1 MPDDIKNLFA
11 GIPENAKICIWG
23 AANAGRSIKEEL
35 AKYRQE
41 MCIRDRILVPGAK
54 RQAILFWI

>member
-35 AKYRQE
+35 AKSDNDE
-41 MCIRDRILVPGAK
+41 TILY
-54 RQAILFWI
+54 AIPEELYVK

>member
-35 AKYRQE
+35 AKKK
-41 MCIRDRILVPGAK
+41 INSFIK
-54 RQAILFWI
+54 I